1 MRLLFVSQFIARP
14 DEPGQNRIYDFLQ
27 RFATAGHDVR
37 VVTCG
42 LHYIRATIDPEL
54 ARRKFL
60 ESHWGLVSVTTTYAS
75 PGFRA
80 GIAARLRS
88 YVTFAW
94 YAFRA
99 CLRVRRPDALMVSIQ
114 PMFVA
119 PLAWVV
125 SRLRGVPFLLEVRDL
140 WPDTAIALGAVRS
153 KLVIFLARRLE
164 MFVYRSADHIVVI
177 GPEMKRR
184 IVAKGIREAKIEVIP
199 QGFQPAD
206 GPAPDRDAARRR
218 HGWGDAFV
226 VMFTGSYGLA
236 NNDTTTILDAARSLK
251 DERDVLFVLVGDGDR
266 KEEYVRRCAAERLD
280 NVRFL
285 PMVAKSEVP
294 ELLASADVCVM
305 ALPAGDF
312 WKIFLQNK
320 IFDYLGSARPIV
332 AAVAGDQEDLL
343 NVSGGGIAVPPG
355 DAAGL
360 GRGILRLKGDP
371 ALARQMGERGARYAR
386 ENLLRTALLER
397 YVRLVE
403 GWVAR

>member
-27 RFATAGHDVR
+27 RLADAGHDVR

-60 ESHWGLVSVTTTYAS
+60 HGRWGRVEVTTTYAS

-80 GIAARLRS
+80 GIVARLRS
-88 YVTFAW
+88 YLSFAW

-99 CLRVRRPDALMVSIQ
+99 CLRVERPDALMVSVQ

-119 PLAWVV
+119 PLAWIV
-125 SRLRGVPFLLEVRDL
+125 SRLRRARFLLEVRDL

-153 KLVIFLARRLE
+153 RLVVFLARRLE
-164 MFVYRSADHIVVI
+164 MFVYRSADRIVVI

-184 IVAKGIREAKIEVIP
+184 IVAKGIPESKIEVIP
-199 QGFQPAD
+199 QGFQPVD
-206 GPAPDRDAARRR
+206 VLPDRLAARRR
-218 HGWGDAFV
+218 YGFGDAFV

-236 NNDTTTILDAARSLK
+236 NNDTNTILDAALALREEPGL
-251 DERDVLFVLVGDGDR
+251 LFVLVGDGDR
-266 KEEYVRRCAAERLD
+266 KEEYVARARAQGLD
-280 NVRFL
+280 GVRFL
-285 PMVAKSEVP
+285 PMVPKSEVP
-294 ELLASADVCVM
+294 SLLAAADACIM
-305 ALPAGDF
+305 ALPPGDF

-320 IFDYLGSARPIV
+320 FFDYLGSGRPIV
-332 AAVAGDQEDLL
+332 AAVAGDQADLL
-343 NVSGGGIAVPPG
+343 GLSRAGFTVPPG
-355 DAAGL
+355 DVPGL
-360 GRGILRLKGDP
+360 SQAILRLKRDP
-371 ALARQMGERGARYAR
+371 ALAREMGERGARYAR
-386 ENLLRTALLER
+386 THLLRSALLDR

-403 GWVAR
+403 DWVAR